1 MRNVKIEN
9 YDNSCE
15 KQTIHIDKPMKIDDG
30 IVLLSEKD
38 RTKFIKT
45 CELLVRSS
53 KEYKEFIKYFKNYYD
68 IHSCAFFTNLD
79 TMTLSKVKLEI
90 HHEPF
95 SLFDITNIVL
105 NKHLMNDVP
114 LNYFRIA
121 SEVTKLHY
129 DHKVGLI
136 PLSVTVHQLY
146 HLGKIFIPIQAVDN
160 LGLIEFVKEYED
172 YIPEEQKDILVEKIK
187 ASKEIEEQGYQDLS
201 ILGKKYTY
209 LEIEG
214 QTFPRLIEE

>member
-15 KQTIHIDKPMKIDDG
+15 KQTIYIDKPMKIDDG

-45 CELLVRSS
+45 CEVLIRSS
-53 KEYKEFIKYFKNYYD
+53 KEYKEFIKYFKDYYD
-68 IHSCAFFTNLD
+68 IHSCAFFTKLD
-79 TMTLSKVKLEI
+79 TINLSKVKLEI

-136 PLSVTVHQLY
+136 PLSITVHQLY

-209 LEIEG
+209 LEVEG
-214 QTFPRLIEE
+214 QTFPHLIEE

>member
-1 MRNVKIEN
+1 MQNVKIEK

-15 KQTIHIDKPMKIDDG
+15 KEIMHIEKPMKIEDG
-30 IVLLSEKD
+30 IVLLTEKE

-53 KEYKEFIKYFKNYYD
+53 KEYKEFIKYFKTYYD
-68 IHSCAFFTNLD
+68 IHSCAYFTNLNTD
-79 TMTLSKVKLEI
+79 NLSKVKLEI

-95 SLFDITNIVL
+95 TLFDITNIVL
-105 NKHLMNDVP
+105 NKHLMNDIP

-121 SEVTKLHY
+121 SEVTMLHY
-129 DHKVGLI
+129 KHKVGLI
-136 PLSVTVHQLY
+136 PLSITVHQLY

-187 ASKEIEEQGYQDLS
+187 LSKEIEEQGSQDLS

-214 QTFPRLIEE
+214 QTFPRLIEK

>member
-1 MRNVKIEN
+1 
-9 YDNSCE
+9 
-15 KQTIHIDKPMKIDDG
+15 
-30 IVLLSEKD
+30 
-38 RTKFIKT
+38 
-45 CELLVRSS
+45 
-53 KEYKEFIKYFKNYYD
+53 
-68 IHSCAFFTNLD
+68 
-79 TMTLSKVKLEI
+79 
-90 HHEPF
+90 
-95 SLFDITNIVL
+95 
-105 NKHLMNDVP
+105 MNDIP

-121 SEVTKLHY
+121 SEVTMLHY
-129 DHKVGLI
+129 QHKVGLI

-187 ASKEIEEQGYQDLS
+187 LSKEIEEQGYQDLS

-214 QTFPRLIEE
+214 QTFPRLIEK

>member
-1 MRNVKIEN
+1 MRNVKIEK
-9 YDNSCE
+9 YDNSSE
-15 KQTIHIDKPMKIDDG
+15 KQIIHIDKPMKIDDG

-45 CELLVRSS
+45 CEVLIRSS
-53 KEYKEFIKYFKNYYD
+53 KEYKDFIKYFKEYYD

-129 DHKVGLI
+129 EHKVGLI

-160 LGLIEFVKEYED
+160 LGLIEFIKEYED
-172 YIPEEQKDILVEKIK
+172 YIPEEQKDILVDKIK
-187 ASKEIEEQGYQDLS
+187 ASKEIEVQGYQDLS

-214 QTFPRLIEE
+214 QTFPKLIEE